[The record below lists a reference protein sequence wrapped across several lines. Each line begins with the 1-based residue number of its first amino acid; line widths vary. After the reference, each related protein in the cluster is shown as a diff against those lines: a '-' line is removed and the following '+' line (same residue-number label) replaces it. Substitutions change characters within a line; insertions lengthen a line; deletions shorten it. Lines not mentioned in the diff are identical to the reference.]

1 MKLKAALISLL
12 SVLLIAA
19 VGIGIYCAM
28 PAIIG
33 TIDGSRYYT
42 AEELQQSYD
51 QGYADG
57 AKSET
62 ELLGQV
68 QYYRDL
74 VDEYYLNVNTL
85 NQEITLLTQNNASLK
100 NLARDNE
107 QTINNLQTVITANN
121 DKIASLNTE
130 ITALKK
136 SIAYYEQLVA
146 NLEIDGQAVVTFE
159 FDGKVCNF
167 QVVDKNTTV
176 MVNDPVST
184 EYVIFNGWTVDGQ
197 PVDLATYQ
205 VTTNTRFI
213 ADVTYRYQLS
223 FVADNTQIDSCL
235 ITKGQAVAAPTTP
248 TKDGYA
254 FDGWSLDG
262 VNPINLADHVVTEN
276 TVFIAV
282 FTKLHTV
289 TFVQNNETIATQIVR
304 NHDYVVAPEIE
315 IGNNKVFNGWK
326 LADEIID
333 LTNYPVT
340 NDLTLVA
347 DITSAGSYFEQVTI
361 VGADKISSPSSI
373 WSDGQNTYYSSF
385 DTQLVLNKAT
395 MAWEPKTWNG
405 YTPQTGY
412 NIWTDGNNTYYTD
425 TASISYVLNSQTSTW
440 SEIKFGGTSYGI
452 DSGSKI
458 WHDGDN
464 TYYSLYQYRQYVF
477 DKNTLSWDTMKWNGD
492 SNFTSSSIWTN
503 GENCYRGRNY
513 VLDRAT
519 NTWVEKTWYGLD
531 GIVSLNIWTD
541 GNEVYGIY
549 TVNSIDTHY
558 ILDKDTDTW
567 HIKEWDGFAPHY
579 ANSFWTD
586 GESYYY
592 NTVGTDYKL
601 VA

>member
-1 MKLKAALISLL
+1 MKLKATIISLL

-28 PAIIG
+28 PAIVG

-51 QGYADG
+51 KGYADG

-68 QYYRDL
+68 QYYRNL

-85 NQEITLLTQNNASLK
+85 NQEITTLTKSNEILK

-107 QTINNLQTVITANN
+107 QTINNLQTVINAND

-167 QVVDKNTTV
+167 QVIDKNTTV

-184 EYVIFNGWTVDGQ
+184 DYVIFNGWTVDGQ
-197 PVDLATYQ
+197 PVDLTTYQ
-205 VTTNTRFI
+205 VTGNTRFV
-213 ADVTYRYQLS
+213 ADVTYRYQIS
-223 FVADNTQIDSCL
+223 FVADNTKIDSYL
-235 ITKGQAVAAPTTP
+235 ITQGQPIAVPTLP

-262 VNPINLADHVVTEN
+262 VNPIDLAAHVVTEN
-276 TVFIAV
+276 TVLIAV

-289 TFVQNNETIATQIVR
+289 TFVQSDVIIATETVR
-304 NHDYVVAPEIE
+304 HNDCVVAPEIE
-315 IGNNKVFNGWK
+315 TGNNKIFNGWK
-326 LADEIID
+326 LSDEIID
-333 LTNYPVT
+333 LTNYHVT

-347 DITSAGSYFEQVTI
+347 EIVSAGSYFEQVTI
-361 VGADKISSPSSI
+361 AGADKINSPSSI
-373 WSDGQNTYYSSF
+373 WTDGQNTYYSSF

-395 MAWEPKTWNG
+395 MTWEPKTWHG
-405 YTPQTGY
+405 YTPQSGY
-412 NIWTDGNNTYYTD
+412 YVWTDGNNTYYTGS
-425 TASISYVLNSQTSTW
+425 TSVSYVLNSQTSTW
-440 SEIKFGGTSYGI
+440 SQIKFGGSYFTV
-452 DSGSKI
+452 SAATNI
-458 WHDGDN
+458 WYDGDKI
-464 TYYSLYQYRQYVF
+464 YYSQNQYHQVVF
-477 DKNTLSWDTMKWNGD
+477 NKETLSWDDMKWNGD
-492 SNFTSSSIWTN
+492 SDFWASSVWTD
-503 GENCYRGRNY
+503 GENCYRGLNY

-531 GIVSLNIWTD
+531 GVASLNIWTD
-541 GNEVYGIY
+541 GNEVYGIR
-549 TVNSIDTHY
+549 TVSGTDTHY
-558 ILDKDTDTW
+558 ILDKNTDTW

-579 ANSFWTD
+579 TNSFWTD

-601 VA
+601 IP

>member
-1 MKLKAALISLL
+1 MKLKATIISLL

-28 PAIIG
+28 PAIVG

-51 QGYADG
+51 KGYADG

-85 NQEITLLTQNNASLK
+85 NQEITTLTKSNEILK

-107 QTINNLQTVITANN
+107 QTINNLQTVITAND

-130 ITALKK
+130 INALKK
-136 SIAYYEQLVA
+136 SIAYYEQLIA

-167 QVVDKNTTV
+167 QVIDKNTTV

-205 VTTNTRFI
+205 VTANTRFV
-213 ADVTYRYQLS
+213 ADVTYRYNLS
-223 FVADNTQIDSCL
+223 FVADNTQIDSYL
-235 ITKGQAVAAPTTP
+235 ITKGQTISTPTAP

-262 VNPINLADHVVTEN
+262 VNPIDTDSHVITEN

-289 TFVQNNETIATQIVR
+289 TFIQGDVTIATETVR
-304 NHDYVVAPEIE
+304 HNDYVVSPEIE

-333 LTNYPVT
+333 LTNYQVT
-340 NDLTLVA
+340 SDLTLVA
-347 DITSAGSYFEQVTI
+347 EIVSAGSYFERFIITGEEKI
-361 VGADKISSPSSI
+361 NGASNI
-373 WSDGQNTYYSSF
+373 WTDGQNTYYSSF

-395 MAWEPKTWNG
+395 MSWEPKTWNG

-412 NIWTDGNNTYYTD
+412 NVWSDGTNTYFTD
-425 TASISYVLNSQTSTW
+425 RTSVSYILNSATSTW
-440 SEIKFGGTSYGI
+440 SEIKFGGAYYAV
-452 DSGSKI
+452 DSGNKI

-477 DKNTLSWDTMKWNGD
+477 DKDTLTWNTMKWNGYTD
-492 SNFTSSSIWTN
+492 FAGGGWTD
-503 GENCYRGRNY
+503 GENRYLGTKY

-519 NTWVEKTWYGLD
+519 NTWVEKTWYGLEN
-531 GIVSLNIWTD
+531 IAAFSIWTD
-541 GNEVYGIY
+541 GNEVYGIS
-549 TVNSIDTHY
+549 TAGGTDTHY
-558 ILDKDTDTW
+558 ILDKNTDTW

-579 ANSFWTD
+579 YNSFWTD

-592 NTVGTDYKL
+592 STGTVTYKL
-601 VA
+601 IP

>member
-1 MKLKAALISLL
+1 MKLKATIISLL

-28 PAIIG
+28 PAIVG

-42 AEELQQSYD
+42 AEELQQSYN

-85 NQEITLLTQNNASLK
+85 NQEITTLTKSNEILKSLT
-100 NLARDNE
+100 RENE
-107 QTINNLQTVITANN
+107 QTINNLQTVINAND

-167 QVVDKNTTV
+167 QVIDKNTTV

-213 ADVTYRYQLS
+213 ADVTYRYNLS
-223 FVADNTQIDSCL
+223 FVADNTQIDSYL
-235 ITKGQAVAAPTTP
+235 ITKGQAITAPTTP
-248 TKDGYA
+248 IKDGYA

-262 VNPINLADHVVTEN
+262 VKPINLDSHVVTEN

-282 FTKLHTV
+282 FAKLHTV
-289 TFVQNNETIATQIVR
+289 TFIQNDETIATKTVR
-304 NHDYVVAPEIE
+304 HNDYVDSPEIE
-315 IGNNKVFNGWK
+315 IGYNKVFNGWK

-333 LTNYPVT
+333 LANYPIT
-340 NDLTLVA
+340 SDLTLVA
-347 DITSAGSYFEQVTI
+347 EIVSAGSYFKQVTI
-361 VGADKISSPSSI
+361 AGTDKINNPSSI
-373 WSDGQNTYYSSF
+373 WTDGQNTYYSSF

-395 MAWEPKTWNG
+395 MSWEPKTWNG

-412 NIWTDGNNTYYTD
+412 NIWTDGNNTYFTD
-425 TASISYVLNSQTSTW
+425 RASVSYILNSATSTW
-440 SEIKFGGTSYGI
+440 SEIKFGGAYYAVS
-452 DSGSKI
+452 SGSNI
-458 WHDGDN
+458 WYDGDKV
-464 TYYSLYQYRQYVF
+464 YYSLYQYNQYVF
-477 DKNTLSWDTMKWNGD
+477 NKETLSWEKMVWNGYSD
-492 SNFTSSSIWTN
+492 FSGGGWTD
-503 GENCYRGRNY
+503 GENLYLGTKY
-513 VLDRAT
+513 VLDRTT

-531 GIVSLNIWTD
+531 GVTSLNIWTD
-541 GNEVYGIY
+541 GNEVYGIR
-549 TVNSIDTHY
+549 TVSNTDIHY
-558 ILDKDTDTW
+558 ILDKKTDTW

-579 ANSFWTD
+579 TNSFWTD
-586 GESYYY
+586 GENYYY
-592 NTVGTDYKL
+592 NTVGTNYKL
-601 VA
+601 IP

>member
-1 MKLKAALISLL
+1 MKLKATIISLL

-28 PAIIG
+28 PAIVG

-74 VDEYYLNVNTL
+74 VDEYYINVNTL
-85 NQEITLLTQNNASLK
+85 NQEITTLTKSNEILK
-100 NLARDNE
+100 ALARDNE
-107 QTINNLQTVITANN
+107 QTLNNLQTVITSNN
-121 DKIASLNTE
+121 DKIASLHTE

-205 VTTNTRFI
+205 VTANTRFI

-223 FVADNTQIDSCL
+223 FVADNTQIDSYL
-235 ITKGQAVAAPTTP
+235 ITKGQAITAPTP

-262 VNPINLADHVVTEN
+262 VNPINLTDHIVTEN

-289 TFVQNNETIATQIVR
+289 TFVQNNEIVSTQIVR

-315 IGNNKVFNGWK
+315 IGKNKVFNGWK
-326 LADEIID
+326 LADAIID

-340 NDLTLVA
+340 SDLTLVA
-347 DITSAGSYFEQVTI
+347 DIVSAGSYFEQVTI
-361 VGADKISSPSSI
+361 GGSDKISSPSSV
-373 WSDGQNTYYSSF
+373 WTDGQNTYYSSF
-385 DTQLVLNKAT
+385 DTQLILNKAT

-425 TASISYVLNSQTSTW
+425 TASVSYVLNSATSTW
-440 SEIKFGGTSYGI
+440 SEIKFGGTSYGV

-458 WHDGDN
+458 WHIGDN

-477 DKNTLSWDTMKWNGD
+477 DKNTLTWSKMVWHGYTD
-492 SNFTSSSIWTN
+492 FTGGGWTD
-503 GENCYRGRNY
+503 GENYYRGTKY

-531 GIVSLNIWTD
+531 GVAALSIWTD
-541 GNEVYGIY
+541 GNEVYGIS
-549 TVNSIDTHY
+549 TTGDTDTHY

-579 ANSFWTD
+579 YNSFWTD

-592 NTVGTDYKL
+592 HTVGTDYKL